1 MLIISHEFLDVR
13 FRSVFEGRKCLKK
26 ILLYFEAEK
35 DFQEK
40 TRTLLVWYHSPD
52 WALLGDPPGEEPQ
65 DRAQNHLSLV
75 PGGQA
80 SGRRPTCV
88 A

>member
-13 FRSVFEGRKCLKK
+13 FRSVFEGSKCLKK

-40 TRTLLVWYHSPD
+40 TRTLLV
-52 WALLGDPPGEEPQ
+52 
-65 DRAQNHLSLV
+65 
-75 PGGQA
+75 
-80 SGRRPTCV
+80 
-88 A
+88 